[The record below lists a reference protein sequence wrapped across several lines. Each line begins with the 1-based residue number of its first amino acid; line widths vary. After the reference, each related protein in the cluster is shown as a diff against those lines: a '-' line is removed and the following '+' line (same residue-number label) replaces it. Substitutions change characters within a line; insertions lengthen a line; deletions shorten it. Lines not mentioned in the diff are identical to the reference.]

1 MEGGRIVGVVYRK
14 EVLETLRDRRT
25 LIVMLLLPLTL
36 YPLLAFVVAQ
46 WVGVQRA
53 SGTRVPALSL
63 GWQGPAWGELRV
75 ALGAP
80 RVVEVHDPVTA
91 ARALRAGRLDLV
103 LRLPDDL
110 GPRLARGATVPI
122 ELYRDD
128 TSANSRAAGE
138 RVRRLLRRFD
148 RQQLARRL
156 AARGLAADFGAPL
169 QLRQHDVALPG
180 AAGAQAI
187 SGVLPLL
194 IVLMV
199 LLGAFYPAIDLTAG
213 EKERGTLETL
223 LSTPAPRLALIGG
236 KFLVVATVAILTGLA
251 NLVSIGLTLLLG
263 FGPALRVVGLGAAVP
278 WSAVLGALAGLVPA
292 SLFFA
297 AVLMAAAALARSF
310 KEAQTL
316 LTPVYLLCVLPTMAA
331 QLPGLQLGYGAAL
344 VPGVNVSLLMRGL
357 AGGAVAAGPLLVAL
371 LSSMGYA
378 AAALALAARIYNT
391 ERLLFADEPRVGV
404 AEGGARPSRRAQPTP
419 SEAAVLLLVVL
430 ALMLLI
436 GQPLQLARF
445 LPGVLLTEWLL
456 VALPVLVFVR
466 WAGLAPR
473 AVLSWR
479 RPAVASVVGAALAG
493 GSGWYLVAV
502 VVEQLQQRIL
512 PIPPELIEQLRR
524 TVFAAERPLALDLLA
539 LALSPAI
546 CEELLFRG
554 VLLRASN
561 VERRPWLA
569 VLLNGLLFGAF
580 HLSVYRFLPTLL
592 LGLILAALV
601 VRSGSIIVAMVFH
614 LANNAATVLVAR
626 LVPATAAASAAE
638 LPLSLPHLLL
648 ASAVFGTGCW
658 LALRARPEAAP
669 GTT

>member
-1 MEGGRIVGVVYRK
+1 MGSWRIVGVVYRK
-14 EVLETLRDRRT
+14 EALETLRDRRT
-25 LIVMLLLPLTL
+25 LVVMLLLPLTL

-53 SGTRVPALSL
+53 GVARAPALRI
-63 GWQGPAWGELRV
+63 GWQGPVWGELQTALGVRQVV
-75 ALGAP
+75 AL
-80 RVVEVHDPVTA
+80 HDPLSS
-91 ARALRAGRLDLV
+91 ARALRSDRLDLV

-110 GPRLARGATVPI
+110 RPRLARGATVPI

-128 TSANSRAAGE
+128 TSAQGRAAAQ
-138 RVRRLLRRFD
+138 RVQRLLRRFG
-148 RQQLARRL
+148 RQQLAQRL
-156 AARGLAADFGAPL
+156 RAHGLAADFGEPVRV
-169 QLRQHDVALPG
+169 RQHDVALSG

-236 KFLVVATVAILTGLA
+236 KFLVVATVAVVTGLA

-263 FGPALRVVGLGAAVP
+263 FGPALRAVGLIASVP
-278 WSAVLGALAGLVPA
+278 WSAVLGALVGLLPA
-292 SLFFA
+292 ALFFA

-344 VPGVNVSLLMRGL
+344 LPGVNVSLLMRGL
-357 AGGAVAAGPLLVAL
+357 AGAPVGAGPLLLAL
-371 LSSMGYA
+371 LSSMVYA
-378 AAALALAARIYNT
+378 ALALALAARIYNT
-391 ERLLFADEPRVGV
+391 ERLLFAEDPHPAVSD
-404 AEGGARPSRRAQPTP
+404 GGARPPPRAHPTA

-445 LPGVLLTEWLL
+445 VPGVVLTEWLL
-456 VALPVLVFVR
+456 VAMPVLVFVR

-479 RPAVASVVGAALAG
+479 RPTAASVVGAALAG

-502 VVEQLQQRIL
+502 VVEQLQQRVL

-561 VERRPWLA
+561 VEQRPWLA

-592 LGLILAALV
+592 LGLVLAALV
-601 VRSGSIIVAMVFH
+601 VRSGSIVVAMVFH
-614 LANNAATVLVAR
+614 LANNAATVIVAR
-626 LVPATAAASAAE
+626 LVPASAAASAAE

-648 ASAVFGTGCW
+648 ATTVFGAGCW
-658 LALRARPEAAP
+658 LALRARPRVLP
-669 GTT
+669 GTA